1 MYMSMK
7 VLKYIL
13 PICFLGGL
21 ISSCDML
28 EPDLDNTYDQDRVK
42 SDPAFAEGLLL
53 QAYEALPQGYTF
65 DEVATDDAVTNDK
78 NSDYLSMATGSWS
91 ALSNPMETWSDSYN
105 MIGYLNDFLSVVD
118 QIEWSWESERRDQL
132 FRDRYKGEALAL
144 RAYFHFQILQA
155 HGGKG
160 ASGQM
165 LGIPYIKTLI
175 NASNSEEWMLE
186 RPAYKETVT
195 DIFNDLDSAITLL
208 PEVYDNISGD
218 DDYNRVNGEDHVNRI
233 SGLIA
238 HAIKARV
245 ALHAASPA
253 FNGGRYDMELGQI
266 AAEESAYL
274 INYIGKVSALTSA
287 LKDPYFFDANS
298 DTKNKDILW
307 RMDYQKN
314 TYDRES
320 DNYPPSLFGNGRVN
334 PSQNFVDIFPME
346 NGYPIGSEFA
356 DVSGYNEADP
366 YWGRDPR
373 LANLVLYNGG
383 TIGSTQ
389 IFTSDTEGNI
399 DGLDKQ
405 TNSTRT
411 GYYLKK
417 LMRPDVNLSPA
428 SITGQTHVRPLIRY
442 TEMFLIYAEIA
453 NELWGADADP
463 QGYGFTPR
471 SIIAGIRKRAKI
483 LSEGTGDAYLN
494 TLDTE
499 GLKSLIR
506 NERRIELSFE
516 GFRFWDMRRW
526 GLPMDETIRGMK
538 IIDRDGVLEYSVIEN
553 VENRNYASYMQY
565 GPIPQEQIL
574 KCGVLEQNQGW

>member
-1 MYMSMK
+1 MK

-253 FNGGRYDMELGQI
+253 FNGGRYDTELGQI

-274 INYIGKVSALTSA
+274 INYIGKVPALTSA

>member
-1 MYMSMK
+1 MK

-253 FNGGRYDMELGQI
+253 FNGGRYDMDLGQI

>member
-1 MYMSMK
+1 MK

-78 NSDYLSMATGSWS
+78 NSDYLSMATGCWS

>member
-1 MYMSMK
+1 MK

>member
-1 MYMSMK
+1 MK

-253 FNGGRYDMELGQI
+253 FNGGRYDTELGQI

>member
-1 MYMSMK
+1 MK

-233 SGLIA
+233 SELIA

-346 NGYPIGSEFA
+346 NGYPIGREFA

>member
-1 MYMSMK
+1 M
-7 VLKYIL
+7 
-13 PICFLGGL
+13 GGL